1 MLMNGIQMTPILTDF
16 LFRRLSPFERGRGM
30 NYPII
35 KIFFIFLFHLF
46 AGNSFSQT
54 DTASHRGTI
63 KIARPKD
70 EVVYIKAI
78 PYFNEFDL
86 SGLREGDIIND
97 QLFQPFPVVEGYPY
111 PFNYTRY
118 INDNFRSKEIDL
130 KGKKRDTV
138 VIEVKILANG
148 KAYVKDKSRIMM
160 VGGVPAVY
168 SEKEGAY
175 ELNNLHLNSLNII
188 KAIKKWLPGYV
199 VLPKKDRFKGEVV
212 IKPNKKN
219 VDVTGTITI
228 IFSSTPF
235 EE

>member
-1 MLMNGIQMTPILTDF
+1 
-16 LFRRLSPFERGRGM
+16 M

-35 KIFFIFLFHLF
+35 KTCFIFLFHF
-46 AGNSFSQT
+46 YASISFSQT
-54 DTASHRGTI
+54 DTVSHRGTI
-63 KIARPKD
+63 KIAKPKA
-70 EVVYIKAI
+70 EVVYIRAI
-78 PYFNEFDL
+78 PNFNKFDL
-86 SGLREGDIIND
+86 SKFKDGEIIND
-97 QLFQPFPVVEGYPY
+97 QLFQPFPVVEGYAY

-118 INDNFRSKEIDL
+118 VNDNFRSKEIDL

-168 SEKEGAY
+168 SEKDAAY
-175 ELNNLHLNSLNII
+175 ELNNLHLNSLNFI

-199 VLPKKDRFKGEVV
+199 ILPKKDKFKGEVV

-235 EE
+235 E